1 MRDPNPVTNAFFFGR
16 ALAEVFSEKLEES
29 FTSAMSDL
37 GKFDAEQREN
47 LRQFMEEVQL
57 RAERAA
63 GNTAYP
69 AATPPS
75 PSAAR
80 TTTTTTATTTTT
92 PSRSINIDIN
102 TTNSDDLQAML
113 DQLRAEI
120 ATLRSELKKY
130 QD

>member
-1 MRDPNPVTNAFFFGR
+1 MSNSNPVTNAFFFGR

-29 FTSAMSDL
+29 FTNAMSDL

-47 LRQFMEEVQL
+47 LRQFVEEVQL
-57 RAERAA
+57 RADRAA
-63 GNTAYP
+63 GNTSYP
-69 AATPPS
+69 TS
-75 PSAAR
+75 GS
-80 TTTTTTATTTTT
+80 
-92 PSRSINIDIN
+92 SVNINTNKPTDTIDIDIN

-130 QD
+130 KD